1 MMFSRHSCAAILLVA
16 SLSIATAASA
26 STDSVKERLL
36 ASFEKAGLYRPP
48 EVPEGC
54 LDWKATPK
62 GDSVAFSS
70 RVSSEPA
77 CQGVGPI
84 AHRWILPRRGGVP
97 LLMEGKRRT
106 SLGVLTGVDLPEEEP
121 DRLLTNASRDRE
133 DDGIDMILSGGGGS
147 RKKGERYLQDEEQER
162 SRASAS
168 DLGMGGRSGFGV
180 GDGGTRKGK
189 MALGAGGTGKGPAV
203 RAQVAPPKPSDVEIV
218 GENPS
223 RSQESIL
230 RVIRQ
235 HVGGFQYTYQ
245 KFLRNSPE
253 LEGNLSFRFTIAPSG
268 QIHSML
274 ITKSTTGDQELD
286 FQIKNKAERMMFD
299 AIEAGEVTVVYHL
312 SLRRQPKDG
321 VENPAKPS
329 EAPFKTSSTGSP
341 TSRVDVEEGNG
352 LRSPESI
359 LRVLHQNS
367 GGFKMTYQKYLRNQ
381 PDLDPKFGVRLTI
394 AASGKVVG
402 ASADKSTT
410 GNTEADEELIGKFRN
425 LQFDAI
431 DKGQVKL
438 VYRFELSD

>member
-1 MMFSRHSCAAILLVA
+1 MMSSRHSSATILVVA
-16 SLSIATAASA
+16 SLSFATTAGA

-36 ASFEKAGLYRPP
+36 ANFEKAGLYRPP

-121 DRLLTNASRDRE
+121 DRLPANGPGDRE

-147 RKKGERYLQDEEQER
+147 RRKGQKDPEEEGRQR
-162 SRASAS
+162 SRAGTGG
-168 DLGMGGRSGFGV
+168 LGQGGQSGFGV
-180 GDGGTRKGK
+180 GNGGTRKGK
-189 MALGAGGTGKGPAV
+189 MALGADGTGKGPSV

-235 HVGGFQYTYQ
+235 HIGGFQYTYQ

-268 QIHSML
+268 DIASML

-286 FQIKNKAERMMFD
+286 FEIKNKAQRMNFEG
-299 AIEAGEVTVVYHL
+299 IEGGEVTVVYHL

-321 VENPAKPS
+321 AGNPAKPS
-329 EAPFKTSSTGSP
+329 EAPFKTSSTGTP
-341 TSRVDVEEGNG
+341 SRSVVVEEGTG

-359 LRVLHQNS
+359 LRVLIRNN
-367 GGFKMTYQKYLRNQ
+367 GGFKYTFQKYLRDR
-381 PDLDPKFGVRLTI
+381 PDLNPKFAVRLTI
-394 AASGKVVG
+394 DASGAVLD

-410 GNTEADEELIGKFRN
+410 GSVEADEELIGKARN
-425 LQFDAI
+425 LKFDAI
-431 DKGQVKL
+431 DQGQVRL
-438 VYRFELSD
+438 LYLFDLAD

>member
-1 MMFSRHSCAAILLVA
+1 MMSSRQSFAAIPLVA
-16 SLSIATAASA
+16 SLAFATAAGA
-26 STDSVKERLL
+26 STDSVKDRLL

-121 DRLLTNASRDRE
+121 DRLLTNAPRDRE

-147 RKKGERYLQDEEQER
+147 RRKGERDPEAEDRQR
-162 SRASAS
+162 SHAGTGLRQ
-168 DLGMGGRSGFGV
+168 GGQNGFGV

-189 MALGAGGTGKGPAV
+189 MALGADGTGKGPSV
-203 RAQVAPPKPSDVEIV
+203 RAQIAPPKPSDVEIV

-235 HVGGFQYTYQ
+235 QIGGFQYTYQ

-253 LEGNLSFRFTIAPSG
+253 LEGNLSFLFTIAPSG
-268 QIHSML
+268 DIASML

-286 FQIKNKAERMMFD
+286 FEIKNKAQRMKFD
-299 AIEAGEVTVVYHL
+299 AIEGGEVTVVYHL
-312 SLRRQPKDG
+312 SLRRQDG
-321 VENPAKPS
+321 NPAKPS
-329 EAPFKTSSTGSP
+329 EAPFKTSSTGTP
-341 TSRVDVEEGNG
+341 SRSVVVEEGTG

-359 LRVLHQNS
+359 LRVLIRNN
-367 GGFKMTYQKYLRNQ
+367 GGFKYTFQKYLRDR
-381 PDLDPKFGVRLTI
+381 PDLNPKFAVRLTI
-394 AASGKVVG
+394 DASGAVLD

-410 GNTEADEELIGKFRN
+410 GSVEADEELIGKVRN
-425 LQFDAI
+425 LKFDAI
-431 DKGQVKL
+431 DQGQVRL
-438 VYRFELSD
+438 LYLFDLAD